1 MKSSFPLWLSQ
12 STDHTKLR
20 FDTPRFVPVAGYLH
34 SLVHTMIDGIV
45 ELAVA
50 ASTDVAINKAAK
62 HHRWVR
68 IFKAAI
74 GLLFFALVVALIYIT
89 VKYS

>member
-1 MKSSFPLWLSQ
+1 
-12 STDHTKLR
+12 
-20 FDTPRFVPVAGYLH
+20 
-34 SLVHTMIDGIV
+34 MIDNIV

-50 ASTDVAINKAAK
+50 ASADVAINKAAK
-62 HHRWVR
+62 RHRWVR

-74 GLLFFALVVALIYIT
+74 GLLFFALVVALVYIT

>member
-1 MKSSFPLWLSQ
+1 
-12 STDHTKLR
+12 
-20 FDTPRFVPVAGYLH
+20 
-34 SLVHTMIDGIV
+34 MIDGIV